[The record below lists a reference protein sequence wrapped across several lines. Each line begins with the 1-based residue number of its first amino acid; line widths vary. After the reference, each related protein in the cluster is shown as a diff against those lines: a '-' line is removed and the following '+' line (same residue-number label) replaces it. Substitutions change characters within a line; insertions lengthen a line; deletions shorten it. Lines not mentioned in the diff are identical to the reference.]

1 MGSIPNT
8 SAYRRFN
15 MGGKDLVG
23 KPVSEEEVAKGL
35 GFSSVDE
42 LRRWDTEMGQKVSD
56 LEYKLSQAN
65 SDKENFKWTGLRMM
79 KVLEMVEP
87 LLAQMNE
94 SYLPPKPEITEK
106 LKAVR
111 VVLGKEVDWGNTL
124 EWLWERNNG
133 K

>member
-1 MGSIPNT
+1 
-8 SAYRRFN
+8 